1 MIRTTGRWVASGAF
15 AVLLSACVPLLGER
29 GFWDRGSPFV
39 TLQPFAEQGLAEMAK
54 GNYQEA
60 DRLFGEALDRNPQ
73 DFYAMLWRAVL
84 YQNTRQDEKARDLYR
99 RLNLADPP
107 GQVVIGGFTDLTPR
121 TIKEA
126 AEMNLLRL
134 NRGEPAVGGM
144 IAGYTAQPTI
154 APNTLASTTAP
165 QGTGTAPVV
174 PAPRMI
180 AADAFSPSDQAVT
193 ERFAILRTLQDA
205 GLVTPEEY
213 AERRTANLGALM
225 PMTAAPPSAGLMQP
239 PPEGPEIVRRL
250 EALNRTLRL
259 GAISVQE
266 HIEER
271 GAILDALMPAVPK
284 DRDPPMAAPQGLMD
298 AARRIA
304 RLDALRSEGLI
315 TDAEQRKERDAI
327 EAAIVQPPSN
337 SNLVRAS
344 GQGRR
349 IASAGGSGGDTVAR
363 RLAGANEP
371 APAVQAQ
378 SAPAAAPQPRGSS
391 SVHLASYRSEAQ
403 ARRGWNELRKRFQSI
418 LGDYQPEYRSAN
430 IPRKGSFT
438 RLLAGRMSASQAN
451 AVCAQL
457 KQARQYCDV
466 MR

>member
-15 AVLLSACVPLLGER
+15 AVLLSACTPLLSER

-39 TLQPFAEQGLAEMAK
+39 TLKPFAEQGLGEMAK

-60 DRLFGEALDRNPQ
+60 DRLFGEALARNPQ

-84 YQNTRQDEKARDLYR
+84 YQNTRQEEKARDLYR

-107 GQVVIGGFTDLTPR
+107 GQVVIGGFTHLTPR

-126 AEMNLLRL
+126 AEVNLLRL

-144 IAGYTAQPTI
+144 MAAETAQPAI
-154 APNTLASTTAP
+154 APSTAASAPVPQETGASRMAST
-165 QGTGTAPVV
+165 
-174 PAPRMI
+174 
-180 AADAFSPSDQAVT
+180 DALSPSDRALAQ
-193 ERFAILRTLQDA
+193 RFAILRSLQDA

-225 PMTAAPPSAGLMQP
+225 PMTAAPPAAGLMQS
-239 PPEGPEIVRRL
+239 PPEGPEIMRRL

-271 GAILDALMPAVPK
+271 GAILDALMPAVPT
-284 DRDPPMAAPQGLMD
+284 DRAAPMAAPQGLMD

-304 RLDALRSEGLI
+304 RLDALRHESLI

-337 SNLVRAS
+337 SALVRGS
-344 GQGRR
+344 GQRRR
-349 IASAGGSGGDTVAR
+349 IAAAQGNADNVTRRPAGGNE
-363 RLAGANEP
+363 LALAAQPDP
-371 APAVQAQ
+371 APASPPRA
-378 SAPAAAPQPRGSS
+378 RGSNA
-391 SVHLASYRSEAQ
+391 VHLASYRSEAQ
-403 ARRGWNELRKRFQSI
+403 ARRGWAQLRKRFQSV
-418 LGDYQPEYRSAN
+418 LSRYQPEYRSAN
-430 IPRKGSFT
+430 IAGKGSFT
-438 RLLAGRMSASQAN
+438 RLLAGRMSASDAK

-457 KQARQYCDV
+457 KKSRQYCDV